1 MLFLRQTDE
10 PKGLPKKRVRTDFDL
25 IETPLRMRIK
35 RSLFAKKTALNKC
48 AKGTLRGNLHH
59 KKLNQRL
66 NNQRLNN
73 QKKSFIVTRQR
84 LLRLCILLSLAS
96 MATHSFS
103 ASASV
108 G

>member
-25 IETPLRMRIK
+25 SETPLRMRIK
-35 RSLFAKKTALNKC
+35 RSLFAKKTVLNKR

-73 QKKSFIVTRQR
+73 QKKSSPYSIHKIFFPI
-84 LLRLCILLSLAS
+84 LCLHKNLHHLYPLPL
-96 MATHSFS
+96 
-103 ASASV
+103 
-108 G
+108 